1 MPAKILDNNMS
12 RPVSHSLGRAQLMDA
27 VCGKA
32 LCCSWQKSN
41 MDWNTIRAQLVR
53 PSIRSP
59 YAYPDYRL
67 MCIRPSPTRSRLI
80 FITEWYYW
88 AHTARP
94 MRIHIDFI
102 FFFAHIS
109 QNEIINVSKDP
120 VRPPYMVVYNTF
132 GASAKN
138 ERHTPKRNSN
148 LFLGYPLTAQTM
160 GSKKYDVPFQRIR
173 ILWLSRLHHSCG
185 MAVCGVCVL
194 MYLDTCHTR
203 RYVRYFVTGTG
214 GQLVSDEQKHEWFVL
229 IFRFVWDNCAL
240 ANVGLRF
247 GIGFGMITTNIYL

>member
-1 MPAKILDNNMS
+1 MTKIEHGLKYNT
-12 RPVSHSLGRAQLMDA
+12 RA
-27 VCGKA
+27 
-32 LCCSWQKSN
+32 
-41 MDWNTIRAQLVR
+41 
-53 PSIRSP
+53 
-59 YAYPDYRL
+59 
-67 MCIRPSPTRSRLI
+67 TRSSIYPQSVRISRLQI
-80 FITEWYYW
+80 NVYTTF
-88 AHTARP
+88 AHTFTFN
-94 MRIHIDFI
+94 IHNRMVLLGAHSQTDAYTYRFY